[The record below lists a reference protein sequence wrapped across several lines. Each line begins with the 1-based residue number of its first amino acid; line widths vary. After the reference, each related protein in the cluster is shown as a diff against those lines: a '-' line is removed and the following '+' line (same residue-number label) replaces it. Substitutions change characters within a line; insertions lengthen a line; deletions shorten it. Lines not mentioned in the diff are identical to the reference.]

1 MNNSGEKYYEAL
13 ERFSIQ
19 TVEGLVND
27 VTAIKEIE
35 KQYGRDIALKV
46 WKDCNGKK
54 TKI

>member
-1 MNNSGEKYYEAL
+1 MNEKYYEAL

-19 TVEGLVND
+19 TVEGLDD
-27 VTAIKEIE
+27 VIAIKSIE
-35 KQYGRDIALKV
+35 KKYGRERAVKV